1 MPELLRLSTMS
12 RRVCISTEV
21 HTDSNDVRLLME
33 GESAKLFAE
42 YLEGKS
48 EAATLLFDRYVTRL
62 VALAKS
68 RLSPLLQARID
79 PEDVVQSAYRS
90 FFCKAK
96 ERNIS
101 LNRSGDLWR
110 LLAAFTINK
119 AKARIEKELAQQ
131 RNPHREENPTALLNA
146 IQNEPSP
153 EEAAILVEQ
162 LTLFMEGMK
171 PRDRRILE
179 LRLQGETIDSIA
191 VELGRSESDPA
202 AAPKP
207 LSAAT
212 VRRVLR
218 DSKAAL
224 ERVLY
229 AETD

>member
-1 MPELLRLSTMS
+1 MS
-12 RRVCISTEV
+12 WRVCISTED
-21 HTDSNDVRLLME
+21 HTDSNHVRLLME

-68 RLSPLLQARID
+68 RLSPLLQARVD

-96 ERNIS
+96 ERNFS
-101 LNRSGDLWR
+101 LIRSGDLWR

-119 AKARIEKELAQQ
+119 AKACVEKELAQQ
-131 RNPHREENPTALLNA
+131 RDPHREEKSTALLNA

-191 VELGRSESDPA
+191 VELGRSESDSD
-202 AAPKP
+202 AAPKT

-229 AETD
+229 ADTE